1 MKQARWGIAFA
12 AVICLAIIAG
22 CAPSQRVAGTQ
33 ERAQPQQKTTT
44 SAKAAPT
51 INVTLTDSS
60 VMVTPKNI
68 PAGSA
73 KVTVKNSG
81 SVARTLQ
88 LNEDGKAVQRMTVQP
103 GETKTVQFTNIKSGH
118 AYTVTSPASG
128 SAKKVQETLN
138 VSGGQG
144 AGTRAAKTVRVRIT
158 NTAISMN
165 PANVPTGNV
174 TFEVTNAASD
184 ARSFELTGPNGYA
197 RHTADIQPGKSAT
210 LTANI
215 TTGKYS
221 AMSPSPGGTV
231 RKLTKTFTVR
241 KTAASQSSDEAEMG
255 TRTPT
260 TSTGQSGAT
269 PKTSTGTTPKTGT
282 GATGR

>member
-1 MKQARWGIAFA
+1 MIQPRWGIAFA

-33 ERAQPQQKTTT
+33 ERSQPQQKTTT

-68 PAGSA
+68 PTGSA
-73 KVTVKNSG
+73 KIAVKNSG

-88 LNEDGKAVQRMTVQP
+88 LNEDGKAVQRVTVQP
-103 GETKTVQFTNIKSGH
+103 GETKTVQFANIKSGH
-118 AYTVTSPASG
+118 TYTVTSPASG
-128 SAKKVQETLN
+128 SAKKVQENLN

-144 AGTRAAKTVRVRIT
+144 AGAGTAKTVRVRIT
-158 NTAISMN
+158 NTAITMN
-165 PANVPTGNV
+165 PASVPTGNV
-174 TFEVTNAASD
+174 TFQVTNAANA
-184 ARSFELTGPNGYA
+184 ARSFELTGPNGYV
-197 RHTADIQPGKSAT
+197 RRTADIQPGKSAT

-215 TTGKYS
+215 TTGKYT
-221 AMSPSPGGTV
+221 ALSPSPGGTA
-231 RKLTKTFTVR
+231 RELTKTFTVR
-241 KTAASQSSDEAEMG
+241 KTTAGQSGGAGMG

-269 PKTSTGTTPKTGT
+269 PKTSTDTTPKTGT